1 MNKKYFSRISRWLH
15 IYVSMIS
22 FIIVLFFSITGLTL
36 NHADYFQK
44 SSIITEEKG
53 TVDTSW
59 VIQQDTLKIKK
70 LELVEFFRAKYKI
83 KGAVQ
88 DFRIDD
94 REISFSF
101 KAPGFQADVFI
112 EREDASYT
120 LTITN
125 QGIMGFVNDLH
136 KGRDTGKVWLWI
148 IDISAILMTLISL
161 TGLILLLF
169 LKKKRLSGI
178 VLLIIGGL
186 ISYLVYQYWGQ

>member
-83 KGAVQ
+83 KGALQ

-186 ISYLVYQYWGQ
+186 ISYLVYHYWGQ

>member
-70 LELVEFFRAKYKI
+70 LDLVEFFRAKYKI

-186 ISYLVYQYWGQ
+186 ISYLVYHYWGQ

>member
-36 NHADYFQK
+36 NHADYFEK

-70 LELVEFFRAKYKI
+70 LDLVEFFRAKYKI
-83 KGAVQ
+83 KGALQ

-186 ISYLVYQYWGQ
+186 ISYLVYHYWGQ

>member
-186 ISYLVYQYWGQ
+186 ISYLVYHYWGQ

>member
-1 MNKKYFSRISRWLH
+1 
-15 IYVSMIS
+15 MIS

-186 ISYLVYQYWGQ
+186 ISYLVYHYWGQ

>member
-120 LTITN
+120 LTVTN

-186 ISYLVYQYWGQ
+186 ISYLVYHYWGQ